1 MCGVE
6 RKLQVPYTYKLLT
19 VNFLQLICTNMFIE
33 LHVYA
38 PTEMQFERKDLY
50 TFTYS

>member
-19 VNFLQLICTNMFIE
+19 VNFLQLIFTMFIE
-33 LHVYA
+33 LHIYA